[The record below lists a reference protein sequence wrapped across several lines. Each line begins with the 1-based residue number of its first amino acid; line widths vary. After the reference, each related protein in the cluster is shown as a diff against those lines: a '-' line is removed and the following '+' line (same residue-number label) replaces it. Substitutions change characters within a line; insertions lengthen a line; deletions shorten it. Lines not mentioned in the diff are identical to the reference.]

1 MDGIGYSKSI
11 EAHYA
16 SQQGLEET
24 IRPVLDDLMKGV
36 NLLRPEDTAAF
47 DEFHIRGRE
56 ATLDLS
62 KRLDLSPAHR
72 VLDVGCGLGGP
83 SRHLAYDF
91 GCSLVGIDLTAA
103 YCRVARMI
111 ADRMDLANR
120 LFYVHGSALM
130 LPFSNDSFDA
140 VWTQHTAMNIEDK
153 TRFYGEIRR
162 VLRPGGQLA
171 IYDVLAG
178 AEGAP
183 YYPLPW
189 AREESISF
197 LLSAD
202 VMRKYLSEAGFH
214 VMHWRDTSELG
225 RQWFID
231 MAKRQKLHPESVRT
245 PGLQIVLG
253 PDIRVMSGNVM
264 RNLAEG
270 RIALVE
276 VVAR

>member
-1 MDGIGYSKSI
+1 MKEKSHSKNI

-24 IRPVLDDLMKGV
+24 IRPVLDRLMKGG
-36 NLLRPEDTAAF
+36 NQLRPEDTAAF

-62 KRLDLSPAHR
+62 RQLDLKPDQR
-72 VLDVGCGLGGP
+72 ILDVGCGVGGP
-83 SRHLAYDF
+83 SRHLASEY
-91 GCSLVGIDLTAA
+91 GCHVIGIDLTAS

-111 ADRMDLANR
+111 ADRMALAQR
-120 LFYVHGSALM
+120 MFYVYGSALM
-130 LPFSNDSFDA
+130 LPFAESSFDA
-140 VWTQHTAMNIEDK
+140 VWTQHTSMNIEDK
-153 TRFYGEIRR
+153 ARFYGEIRR
-162 VLRPGGQLA
+162 VLKPGGRLA
-171 IYDVLAG
+171 FYDVLAG
-178 AEGAP
+178 PAGTP

-189 AREESISF
+189 AREESMSF
-197 LLSAD
+197 LLSED
-202 VMRKYLSEAGFH
+202 DLRKSLNEAGFH
-214 VMHWRDTSELG
+214 VMHWRDTSAIG

-231 MAKRQKLHPESVRT
+231 MAKRQKQNPEIVRT
-245 PGLQIVLG
+245 PGLQMLLG

-276 VVAR
+276 VIAR